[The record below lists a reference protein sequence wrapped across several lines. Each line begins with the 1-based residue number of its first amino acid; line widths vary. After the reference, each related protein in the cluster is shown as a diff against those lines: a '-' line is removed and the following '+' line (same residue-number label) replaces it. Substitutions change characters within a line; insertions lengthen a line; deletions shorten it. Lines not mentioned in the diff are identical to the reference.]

1 MLKAVESLRYDGAH
15 GVAILT
21 QLRTAMLKALISE
34 DWLELQRLDRTCSAV
49 VARVLECPER
59 DFEGL
64 QVELT
69 VLKSIYWQALSECK
83 ERAGGPDAIELLR

>member
-1 MLKAVESLRYDGAH
+1 MLKAVEPLRYDSEH
-15 GVAILT
+15 GVEILT
-21 QLRTAMLKALISE
+21 QLRKAMLKALISE

-49 VARVLECPER
+49 VARVLECPDR

>member
-1 MLKAVESLRYDGAH
+1 MLKVVEPLRYDSEH

-21 QLRTAMLKALISE
+21 QLRKAMLKALICE

-83 ERAGGPDAIELLR
+83 ERAGGPDAIELLS